1 MLYKA
6 NVAPSIIYGM
16 ADEHNLVGVSTM
28 MLFSSL
34 DLFGTGSELEFSRAA
49 PEMTADDDDAALSV
63 SNREECR
70 SVIMMPRCRC
80 LLFDSPA
87 NVPST

>member
-1 MLYKA
+1 MLLA
-6 NVAPSIIYGM
+6 AAAAEGTSAEGAV
-16 ADEHNLVGVSTM
+16 L
-28 MLFSSL
+28 SL
-34 DLFGTGSELEFSRAA
+34 DFLGTGSELEFSRAA